1 MDINCSFGCKSHH
14 RFRRA
19 DENKDII
26 QIFGFAAHAVPRF
39 SFKLSIVDGSNV
51 IIMKSLS
58 SIIYSVTGSETSSRR
73 NISQLMKLIIIV
85 LVFILISSS
94 VFHLLMEAEG
104 RGESYDWFDGF
115 YWTMVT
121 MSTLGY
127 GEITFGEWQGKLFS
141 IAVMLFGMLSM
152 LVILP
157 FAFIR
162 FAYEPWIEAQNE
174 ARTPRRLGADTR
186 DHVIITNFDAVSRA
200 LIHKLEQYN
209 ITYVLL
215 VRDKNEA
222 LRLHDEGF
230 SVAVGELDDPEFY
243 SNVRVDQCSMVVA
256 TGKDEANANIAFTV
270 RELVDNRVRVVTLA
284 KSEASVD
291 ILELAGSSNV
301 IRLGELLGQF
311 LARRTIANDAMA
323 HVIGHFDE
331 LLIAEAMVMG
341 TPLVGKTLSE
351 CNFREMTNTS
361 VVGVWERGEY
371 KGAGPD
377 TKVNESTVLV
387 LAGSKDMIQHY
398 NEIFCIYQKEESHIV
413 ILGGGRVGRAAAR
426 ALAKRGLKYVIIE
439 ELPDRIR
446 NEKYYVQGNAARI
459 EVLEKANIADAS
471 AVIVTTGNDDTN
483 IYLTIYCRKLFPEV
497 QIISRAN
504 RERNISTLHRAGADF
519 VASYASMGA
528 NIIFNLLKHSDI
540 LMLAEGLNV
549 FRIELPEHLEG
560 KSLVESEI
568 RQRTGCSVIAIQREV
583 KGRDTH
589 IVHFSPSEILK
600 SDDELVLIGTIESEE
615 IFLKTYI
622 NPS

>member
-1 MDINCSFGCKSHH
+1 
-14 RFRRA
+14 
-19 DENKDII
+19 
-26 QIFGFAAHAVPRF
+26 
-39 SFKLSIVDGSNV
+39 
-51 IIMKSLS
+51 MKALS

-85 LVFILISSS
+85 MVFVLVSSS
-94 VFHLLMEAEG
+94 VFHLLMKTEG
-104 RGESYDWFDGF
+104 RSENYHWFDGF

-127 GEITFGEWQGKLFS
+127 GEITFNEWPGKLFS
-141 IAVMLFGMLSM
+141 IGVMLFGMLSM

-174 ARTPRRLGADTR
+174 ARTPRKLGIDMR
-186 DHVIITNFDAVSRA
+186 DHVIVTNFDAVSRA
-200 LIHKLEQYN
+200 LIHKLKQYN
-209 ITYVLL
+209 IAYVLL

-243 SNVRVDQCSMVVA
+243 SNVRVEQCAMVVA

-387 LAGSKDMIQHY
+387 LAGSKNMIQHY

-413 ILGGGRVGRAAAR
+413 ILGGGRVGRATAR
-426 ALAKRGLKYVIIE
+426 ALAKRGLKYKIVE

-446 NEKYYVQGNAARI
+446 NDKYYVQGSAARI
-459 EVLEKANIADAS
+459 EILEKANIADAS

-483 IYLTIYCRKLFPEV
+483 IYLTIYCRKLFPDV

-549 FRIELPEHLEG
+549 FRIELPDDLEG

-568 RQRTGCSVIAIQREV
+568 RERTGCSVIAIQREING
-583 KGRDTH
+583 KDTH
-589 IVHFSPSEILK
+589 IVHFSPSEVLK

-615 IFLKTYI
+615 IFLKTYV

>member
-1 MDINCSFGCKSHH
+1 
-14 RFRRA
+14 
-19 DENKDII
+19 
-26 QIFGFAAHAVPRF
+26 
-39 SFKLSIVDGSNV
+39 
-51 IIMKSLS
+51 MKALS

-85 LVFILISSS
+85 MVFVLVSSS
-94 VFHLLMEAEG
+94 VFHLLMKTEG
-104 RGESYDWFDGF
+104 RSENYHWFDGF

-127 GEITFGEWQGKLFS
+127 GEITFNEWPGKLFS
-141 IAVMLFGMLSM
+141 IGVMLFGMLSM

-174 ARTPRRLGADTR
+174 ARTPRKLGIDTR
-186 DHVIITNFDAVSRA
+186 DHVIVTNFDAVSRA
-200 LIHKLEQYN
+200 LIHKLKQYN
-209 ITYVLL
+209 IAYVLL

-243 SNVRVDQCSMVVA
+243 SNVRVEQCAMVVA

-387 LAGSKDMIQHY
+387 LAGSKNMIQHY

-413 ILGGGRVGRAAAR
+413 ILGGGRVGRATAR
-426 ALAKRGLKYVIIE
+426 ALAKRGLKYKIVE

-446 NEKYYVQGNAARI
+446 NEKYYVQGSAARI
-459 EVLEKANIADAS
+459 EILEKANIADAS

-483 IYLTIYCRKLFPEV
+483 IYLTIYCRKLFPDV

-549 FRIELPEHLEG
+549 FRIELPDDLEG
-560 KSLVESEI
+560 KSLIESEI
-568 RQRTGCSVIAIQREV
+568 RERTGCSVIAIQREING
-583 KGRDTH
+583 KDTH
-589 IVHFSPSEILK
+589 IVHFSPSEVLK

-615 IFLKTYI
+615 IFLKTYV

>member
-1 MDINCSFGCKSHH
+1 
-14 RFRRA
+14 
-19 DENKDII
+19 
-26 QIFGFAAHAVPRF
+26 
-39 SFKLSIVDGSNV
+39 
-51 IIMKSLS
+51 MKALS
-58 SIIYSVTGSETSSRR
+58 SVIYSAAGNGASGRR

-85 LVFILISSS
+85 LFFILVSSWF
-94 VFHLLMEAEG
+94 FHFLMKAEG
-104 RGESYDWFDGF
+104 RGADYHWFDGF

-121 MSTLGY
+121 MTTLGY
-127 GEITFGEWQGKLFS
+127 GEITFNEWPGKLFS

-152 LVILP
+152 LIILP

-174 ARTPRRLGADTR
+174 ARTPKKLGAETR

-200 LIHKLEQYN
+200 LIHKLDQYK
-209 ITYVLL
+209 ISYVLL

-230 SVAVGELDDPEFY
+230 SVAVGELDDPKFY
-243 SNVRVDQCSMVVA
+243 SNVRIEQCAMVVA

-398 NEIFCIYQKEESHIV
+398 NEVFCIYQKEETHIV
-413 ILGGGRVGRAAAR
+413 ILGGGRVGRATAR
-426 ALAKRGLKYVIIE
+426 ALAKRGLKYVIVE
-439 ELPDRIR
+439 ELPERIR
-446 NEKYYVQGNAARI
+446 NEKYYVQGSAARLD
-459 EVLEKANIADAS
+459 VLEKANIADAS

-483 IYLTIYCRKLFPEV
+483 IYLTIYCRKLFPDV

-549 FRIELPEHLEG
+549 FRIELPKQLEG
-560 KSLVESEI
+560 KTLVESEI

-583 KGRDTH
+583 DGSDTH
-589 IVHFSPSEILK
+589 IVHFDPLKVLK

-615 IFLKTYI
+615 IFLKKYV

>member
-1 MDINCSFGCKSHH
+1 M
-14 RFRRA
+14 
-19 DENKDII
+19 
-26 QIFGFAAHAVPRF
+26 
-39 SFKLSIVDGSNV
+39 
-51 IIMKSLS
+51 
-58 SIIYSVTGSETSSRR
+58 
-73 NISQLMKLIIIV
+73 
-85 LVFILISSS
+85 VFVLISSS
-94 VFHLLMEAEG
+94 VFHVLMKTEG
-104 RGESYDWFDGF
+104 RSENYHWFDGF

-127 GEITFGEWQGKLFS
+127 GEITFNEWPGKLFS
-141 IAVMLFGMLSM
+141 IGVMLFGMLSM

-174 ARTPRRLGADTR
+174 ARTPRKLGINMR
-186 DHVIITNFDAVSRA
+186 DHVIVTNFDAVSRA
-200 LIHKLEQYN
+200 LIHKLKQYN
-209 ITYVLL
+209 IAYVLL

-243 SNVRVDQCSMVVA
+243 SNVRVEQCAMVVA

-387 LAGSKDMIQHY
+387 LAGSKNMIQHY

-413 ILGGGRVGRAAAR
+413 ILGGGRVGRATAR
-426 ALAKRGLKYVIIE
+426 ALAKRGLKYKIVE

-446 NEKYYVQGNAARI
+446 NEKYYVQGSAARI
-459 EVLEKANIADAS
+459 EILEKANIADAS

-483 IYLTIYCRKLFPEV
+483 IYLTIYCRKLFPDV

-549 FRIELPEHLEG
+549 FRIELPDDLEG
-560 KSLVESEI
+560 KSLIESEI
-568 RQRTGCSVIAIQREV
+568 RERTGCSVIAIQREING
-583 KGRDTH
+583 KDTH
-589 IVHFSPSEILK
+589 IVHFSPSEVLK

-615 IFLKTYI
+615 IFLKTYV

>member
-1 MDINCSFGCKSHH
+1 MDINCSFGCKSHQ

-174 ARTPRRLGADTR
+174 ARTPRRLGVDTR

-222 LRLHDEGF
+222 LRLHDERF
-230 SVAVGELDDPEFY
+230 SVAVGELDDPELY

-446 NEKYYVQGNAARI
+446 NEKYYVQGSAARI

-583 KGRDTH
+583 KGKDTH
-589 IVHFSPSEILK
+589 IVHFSPSEVLK

>member
-1 MDINCSFGCKSHH
+1 
-14 RFRRA
+14 
-19 DENKDII
+19 
-26 QIFGFAAHAVPRF
+26 
-39 SFKLSIVDGSNV
+39 
-51 IIMKSLS
+51 MKALS

-85 LVFILISSS
+85 MVFVLVSSS
-94 VFHLLMEAEG
+94 VFHLLMKTEG
-104 RGESYDWFDGF
+104 RSENYHWFDGF

-127 GEITFGEWQGKLFS
+127 GEITFNEWPGKLFS
-141 IAVMLFGMLSM
+141 IGVMLFGMLSM

-174 ARTPRRLGADTR
+174 ARTPRKLGIDMR
-186 DHVIITNFDAVSRA
+186 DHVILTNFDAVSRA
-200 LIHKLEQYN
+200 LIHKLKQYN
-209 ITYVLL
+209 IAYVLL

-243 SNVRVDQCSMVVA
+243 SNVRVEQCAMVVA

-387 LAGSKDMIQHY
+387 LAGSKNMIQHY

-413 ILGGGRVGRAAAR
+413 ILGGGRVGRATAR
-426 ALAKRGLKYVIIE
+426 ALAKRGLKYKIVE

-446 NEKYYVQGNAARI
+446 NEKYYVQGSAARI
-459 EVLEKANIADAS
+459 EILEKANIADAS

-483 IYLTIYCRKLFPEV
+483 IYLTIYCRKLFPDV

-549 FRIELPEHLEG
+549 FRIELPDDLEG

-568 RQRTGCSVIAIQREV
+568 RERTGCSVIAIQREING
-583 KGRDTH
+583 KDTH
-589 IVHFSPSEILK
+589 IVHFSPSEVLK

-615 IFLKTYI
+615 IFLKSYV

>member
-94 VFHLLMEAEG
+94 VFHLLMETEG

-589 IVHFSPSEILK
+589 IVHFSPSEVLK

>member
-1 MDINCSFGCKSHH
+1 
-14 RFRRA
+14 
-19 DENKDII
+19 
-26 QIFGFAAHAVPRF
+26 
-39 SFKLSIVDGSNV
+39 
-51 IIMKSLS
+51 MKSLS
-58 SIIYSVTGSETSSRR
+58 SIIYSVTGSETSRRR

-85 LVFILISSS
+85 MVFILISSS
-94 VFHLLMEAEG
+94 AFHLLMKAEG
-104 RGESYDWFDGF
+104 EEGYHWFDGF

-127 GEITFGEWQGKLFS
+127 GEITFQEWPGKLFS

-174 ARTPRRLGADTR
+174 ARTPRRLGVDTR

-209 ITYVLL
+209 ISYVLL

-243 SNVRVDQCSMVVA
+243 SNVRVDQCAMVVA

-377 TKVNESTVLV
+377 SKVNESTVLV

-413 ILGGGRVGRAAAR
+413 ILGGGRVGRATAR
-426 ALAKRGLKYVIIE
+426 ALAKRGLKYVIVE

-446 NEKYYVQGNAARI
+446 NEKYYVQGSAARI
-459 EVLEKANIADAS
+459 DVLEKANIADAS
-471 AVIVTTGNDDTN
+471 AVIITTGNDDTN

-560 KSLVESEI
+560 KTLVESEI

-583 KGRDTH
+583 EGKDTH
-589 IVHFSPSEILK
+589 IVHFSPSEVLK

-615 IFLKTYI
+615 NFLKTYV

>member
-1 MDINCSFGCKSHH
+1 M
-14 RFRRA
+14 
-19 DENKDII
+19 
-26 QIFGFAAHAVPRF
+26 
-39 SFKLSIVDGSNV
+39 
-51 IIMKSLS
+51 
-58 SIIYSVTGSETSSRR
+58 
-73 NISQLMKLIIIV
+73 
-85 LVFILISSS
+85 VFVLISSS
-94 VFHLLMEAEG
+94 VFHLLMKTEG
-104 RGESYDWFDGF
+104 RSENYHWFDGF

-127 GEITFGEWQGKLFS
+127 GEITFNEWPGKLFS
-141 IAVMLFGMLSM
+141 IGVMLFGMLSM

-174 ARTPRRLGADTR
+174 ARTPRKLGIDMR
-186 DHVIITNFDAVSRA
+186 DHVILTNFDAVSRA
-200 LIHKLEQYN
+200 LIHKLKQYN
-209 ITYVLL
+209 IAYVLL

-243 SNVRVDQCSMVVA
+243 SNVRVEQCAMVVA

-387 LAGSKDMIQHY
+387 LAGSKNMIQHY

-413 ILGGGRVGRAAAR
+413 ILGGGRVGRATAR
-426 ALAKRGLKYVIIE
+426 ALAKRGLKYKIVE

-446 NEKYYVQGNAARI
+446 NENYYVQGSAARI
-459 EVLEKANIADAS
+459 EILEKANIADAS

-483 IYLTIYCRKLFPEV
+483 IYLTIYCRKLFPDV

-549 FRIELPEHLEG
+549 FRIELPDDLEG
-560 KSLVESEI
+560 KSLIESEI
-568 RQRTGCSVIAIQREV
+568 RERTGCSVIAIQREING
-583 KGRDTH
+583 KDTH
-589 IVHFSPSEILK
+589 IVHFSPSEVLK

-615 IFLKTYI
+615 IFLKTYV

>member
-1 MDINCSFGCKSHH
+1 MKILPSTL
-14 RFRRA
+14 
-19 DENKDII
+19 
-26 QIFGFAAHAVPRF
+26 
-39 SFKLSIVDGSNV
+39 LSARGNGS
-51 IIMKSLS
+51 S
-58 SIIYSVTGSETSSRR
+58 GRR
-73 NISQLMKLIIIV
+73 NIDQLMKLVGIV
-85 LVFILISSS
+85 LVFILLSSFA
-94 VFHLLMEAEG
+94 FHLFMKGEG
-104 RGESYDWFDGF
+104 RADKYEWFDGF

-127 GEITFGEWQGKLFS
+127 GDIAFSNWPGKLFS
-141 IAVMLFGMLSM
+141 VAVMLFGMLSM

-162 FAYEPWIEAQNE
+162 FAYEPWMEAQNE
-174 ARTPRRLGADTR
+174 ARTPRRLDTHMR
-186 DHVIITNFDAVSRA
+186 DHVILTNFDPVSRA
-200 LIHKLEQYN
+200 LIHKLGQYN
-209 ITYVLL
+209 IAYALL
-215 VRDKNEA
+215 VRDKDEA
-222 LRLHDEGF
+222 LRLHDEGY
-230 SVAVGELDDPEFY
+230 SVAVGELDDPDFY
-243 SNVRVDQCSMVVA
+243 SNVRVEQCAMVVA

-341 TPLVGKTLSE
+341 TPLVGKTLAE

-377 TKVNESTVLV
+377 TKVSDSTVLV
-387 LAGSKDMIQHY
+387 FAGSKEMIQHY
-398 NEIFCIYQKEESHIV
+398 NQIFCIYQKEESHIV
-413 ILGGGRVGRAAAR
+413 ILGGGRVGRATAR
-426 ALAKRGLKYVIIE
+426 ALAKRGLKYVIVE
-439 ELPDRIR
+439 ELPERIR
-446 NEKYYVQGNAARI
+446 NEKYYVQGSAARI
-459 EVLEKANIADAS
+459 DVLEKANIADAS
-471 AVIVTTGNDDTN
+471 AVIITTGNDDTN
-483 IYLTIYCRKLFPEV
+483 IYLTIYCRKLHPDI

-504 RERNISTLHRAGADF
+504 RERNVSTLHRAGADF

-560 KSLVESEI
+560 KSLIESEI
-568 RQRTGCSVIAIQREV
+568 RERTGCSVIAIQREV
-583 KGRDTH
+583 DGKDTH
-589 IVHFSPSEILK
+589 LVHLEPNEVLSA
-600 SDDELVLIGTIESEE
+600 DDELVLIGTIESEE
-615 IFLKTYI
+615 TFLKTYV
-622 NPS
+622 NPQV

>member
-1 MDINCSFGCKSHH
+1 M
-14 RFRRA
+14 
-19 DENKDII
+19 
-26 QIFGFAAHAVPRF
+26 
-39 SFKLSIVDGSNV
+39 
-51 IIMKSLS
+51 
-58 SIIYSVTGSETSSRR
+58 
-73 NISQLMKLIIIV
+73 
-85 LVFILISSS
+85 VFVLISSS
-94 VFHLLMEAEG
+94 VFHMLMKIEG
-104 RGESYDWFDGF
+104 RSENYHWFDGF

-127 GEITFGEWQGKLFS
+127 GEITFNEWPGKLFS
-141 IAVMLFGMLSM
+141 IGVMLFGMLSM

-174 ARTPRRLGADTR
+174 ARTPRKLGINMR
-186 DHVIITNFDAVSRA
+186 DHVIVTNFDAVSRA
-200 LIHKLEQYN
+200 LIHKLKQYN
-209 ITYVLL
+209 IAYVLL

-243 SNVRVDQCSMVVA
+243 SNVRVEQCAMVVA

-387 LAGSKDMIQHY
+387 LAGSKNMIQHY

-413 ILGGGRVGRAAAR
+413 ILGGGRVGRATAR
-426 ALAKRGLKYVIIE
+426 ALAKRGLKYKIVE

-446 NEKYYVQGNAARI
+446 NEKYYVQGSAARI
-459 EVLEKANIADAS
+459 EILEKANIADAS

-483 IYLTIYCRKLFPEV
+483 IYLTIYCRKLFPDV

-549 FRIELPEHLEG
+549 FRIELPDDLEG
-560 KSLVESEI
+560 KSLIESEI
-568 RQRTGCSVIAIQREV
+568 RERTGCSVIAIQREING
-583 KGRDTH
+583 KDTH
-589 IVHFSPSEILK
+589 IVHFSPSEVLK

-615 IFLKTYI
+615 IFLKTYV

>member
-1 MDINCSFGCKSHH
+1 MDINCSFGCKSHQ

-589 IVHFSPSEILK
+589 IVHFSPSEVLK

>member
-1 MDINCSFGCKSHH
+1 
-14 RFRRA
+14 
-19 DENKDII
+19 
-26 QIFGFAAHAVPRF
+26 
-39 SFKLSIVDGSNV
+39 
-51 IIMKSLS
+51 MKALS

-85 LVFILISSS
+85 MVFVLISSS
-94 VFHLLMEAEG
+94 VFHVLMKTEG
-104 RGESYDWFDGF
+104 RSENYHWFDGF

-127 GEITFGEWQGKLFS
+127 GEITFNEWPGKLFS
-141 IAVMLFGMLSM
+141 IGVMLFGMLSM

-174 ARTPRRLGADTR
+174 ARTPRKLGINMR
-186 DHVIITNFDAVSRA
+186 DHVIVTNFDAVSRA
-200 LIHKLEQYN
+200 LIHKLKQYN
-209 ITYVLL
+209 IAYVLL

-243 SNVRVDQCSMVVA
+243 SNVRVEQCAMVVA

-387 LAGSKDMIQHY
+387 LAGSKNMIQHY

-413 ILGGGRVGRAAAR
+413 ILGGGRVGRATAR
-426 ALAKRGLKYVIIE
+426 ALAKRGLKYKIVE

-446 NEKYYVQGNAARI
+446 NEKYYVQGSAARI
-459 EVLEKANIADAS
+459 EILEKANIADAS

-483 IYLTIYCRKLFPEV
+483 IYLTIYCRKLFPDV

-549 FRIELPEHLEG
+549 FRIELPDDLEG
-560 KSLVESEI
+560 KSLIESEI
-568 RQRTGCSVIAIQREV
+568 RERTGCSVIAIQREING
-583 KGRDTH
+583 KDTH
-589 IVHFSPSEILK
+589 IVHFSPSEVLK

-615 IFLKTYI
+615 IFLKTYV

>member
-1 MDINCSFGCKSHH
+1 
-14 RFRRA
+14 
-19 DENKDII
+19 
-26 QIFGFAAHAVPRF
+26 
-39 SFKLSIVDGSNV
+39 
-51 IIMKSLS
+51 MKSLS

-85 LVFILISSS
+85 MVFVLVSSS
-94 VFHLLMEAEG
+94 VFHLLMKTEG
-104 RGESYDWFDGF
+104 RSENYHWFDGF

-127 GEITFGEWQGKLFS
+127 GEITFNEWPGKLFS
-141 IAVMLFGMLSM
+141 IGVMLFGMLSM

-174 ARTPRRLGADTR
+174 ARTPRKLGIDMR
-186 DHVIITNFDAVSRA
+186 DHVILTNFDAVSRA
-200 LIHKLEQYN
+200 LIHKLKQYN
-209 ITYVLL
+209 IAYVLL

-243 SNVRVDQCSMVVA
+243 SNVRVEQCAMVVA

-387 LAGSKDMIQHY
+387 LAGSKNMIQHY

-413 ILGGGRVGRAAAR
+413 ILGGGRVGRATAR
-426 ALAKRGLKYVIIE
+426 ALAKRGLKYKIVE

-446 NEKYYVQGNAARI
+446 NENYYVQGSAARI
-459 EVLEKANIADAS
+459 EILEKANIADAS

-483 IYLTIYCRKLFPEV
+483 IYLTIYCRKLFPDV

-549 FRIELPEHLEG
+549 FRIELPDHLEG
-560 KSLVESEI
+560 KSLIESEI
-568 RQRTGCSVIAIQREV
+568 RERTGCSVIAIQREING
-583 KGRDTH
+583 KDTH
-589 IVHFSPSEILK
+589 IVHFSPSEVLK

-615 IFLKTYI
+615 IFLKTYV

>member
-1 MDINCSFGCKSHH
+1 
-14 RFRRA
+14 
-19 DENKDII
+19 
-26 QIFGFAAHAVPRF
+26 
-39 SFKLSIVDGSNV
+39 
-51 IIMKSLS
+51 MKALS

-85 LVFILISSS
+85 MVFVLISSS
-94 VFHLLMEAEG
+94 VFHLLMKTEG
-104 RGESYDWFDGF
+104 RSENYHWFDGF

-127 GEITFGEWQGKLFS
+127 GEITFNEWPGKLFS
-141 IAVMLFGMLSM
+141 IGVMLFGMLSM

-174 ARTPRRLGADTR
+174 ARTPRKLGINMR
-186 DHVIITNFDAVSRA
+186 DHVIVTNFDAVSRA
-200 LIHKLEQYN
+200 LIHKLKQYN
-209 ITYVLL
+209 IAYVLL

-243 SNVRVDQCSMVVA
+243 SNVRVEQCAMVVA

-387 LAGSKDMIQHY
+387 LAGSKNMIQHY

-413 ILGGGRVGRAAAR
+413 ILGGGRVGRATAR
-426 ALAKRGLKYVIIE
+426 ALAKRGLKYKIVE

-446 NEKYYVQGNAARI
+446 NEKYYVQGSAARI
-459 EVLEKANIADAS
+459 EILEKANIADAS

-483 IYLTIYCRKLFPEV
+483 IYLTIYCRKLFPDV

-549 FRIELPEHLEG
+549 FRIELPGDLEG
-560 KSLVESEI
+560 KSLIESEI
-568 RQRTGCSVIAIQREV
+568 RERTGCSVIAIQREING
-583 KGRDTH
+583 KDTH
-589 IVHFSPSEILK
+589 IVHFSPSEVLK

-615 IFLKTYI
+615 IFLKTYV